1 MYDFS
6 DFKTFNDLYKGLR
19 FKKMAIDDAEMK
31 QNEFDAKLN
40 ALSRYPPRNQNYI
53 EEKSKI
59 LVNVKYFHQGR
70 KKVIEGFKK
79 GIFLLKSD
87 EKESPKKP
95 TKAHVKVFNEL
106 IITKEKDIDKA
117 IF

>member
-6 DFKTFNDLYKGLR
+6 DFKTFNDLCKGLR
-19 FKKMAIDDAEMK
+19 FKKMVIDDAEMK

-59 LVNVKYFHQGR
+59 LVNVKNFHQG
-70 KKVIEGFKK
+70 
-79 GIFLLKSD
+79 
-87 EKESPKKP
+87 
-95 TKAHVKVFNEL
+95 
-106 IITKEKDIDKA
+106 
-117 IF
+117 